1 MADETLVKTEKII
14 NLSNQEAIIVSRDIL
29 SSHTISEIKYLVK
42 YLLNSLNYIRYVA
55 INENNHKYVPDVIKL
70 CATKKQCLKAEL
82 LNFASLFFNEDNFH
96 LFLETLPDNVRAIWI
111 AAADKIFLSE
121 KEANELLG
129 EECVIDTH
137 RWHQVGVCNTL
148 GEGIFK
154 ITSSERFDYSDNNTY
169 YLTFKSY
176 WLRELTYRCSHHTL
190 KDCQT
195 AVLPDKLTVFNA
207 EADLFQ
213 EIPILN
219 NLRESGMLTLGRTH
233 FFTAKLRKALDKA
246 RINNFNLNEKSTKY
260 YEETLRS
267 YYLIITYLL
276 TCERTYDHVINSASP
291 LQLIQLCVKYVFDHT
306 SKFCK
311 LFLPHITCIDRDYD
325 YSHRNTNRL
334 MRSFERSLLTL
345 KSSMW
350 VSIEQVL
357 YQTRCFFD
365 NKTYVSILIQ
375 EPTSYYNIGF
385 KLHDKN
391 ADEPIKYDE
400 IITRVTY
407 QSIKSVLL
415 AMASWG
421 IIEIAYDPTTTGNGP
436 SYLTDALRYVR
447 LTNLGKYV
455 LGEAKSY
462 QLPATMVNT
471 RKDFELNTDRLLIKV
486 LNPNS
491 KGSFALEKIATPIT
505 SQLYRTDFSVFLK
518 ECNTK
523 DDIVKN
529 INLFKK
535 YIANEPPQ
543 IWAGFFNAMLERSNA
558 LKKVRTSYITRSIDA
573 KDKEL
578 QDIIMHDPNIKQYI
592 LRAEGYVVLIEQ
604 AHLSNVNNI
613 LKHMVTPSN
622 SPHWHEIL
630 ACCPHRHL

>member
-14 NLSNQEAIIVSRDIL
+14 DLSNQEAIIVSRDIL
-29 SSHTISEIKYLVK
+29 SSHTITEIKYLVK

-55 INENNHKYVPDVIKL
+55 INENNHNYVPDVIKL

-365 NKTYVSILIQ
+365 HKTYVSILIQ

-415 AMASWG
+415 ALASWG

-471 RKDFELNTDRLLIKV
+471 CKDFELNADRLLIKV

-604 AHLSNVNNI
+604 AHLNDVNNI
-613 LKHMVTPSN
+613 LKTYGYT
-622 SPHWHEIL
+622 I
-630 ACCPHRHL
+630 

>member
-365 NKTYVSILIQ
+365 HKTYVSILIQ

-385 KLHDKN
+385 KLRDKN

-421 IIEIAYDPTTTGNGP
+421 IIEIAYDPTTTANGP

-447 LTNLGKYV
+447 LTNLGKYI

-462 QLPATMVNT
+462 QLPATIVNT
-471 RKDFELNTDRLLIKV
+471 CKDFELNTDRLLIKV

-523 DDIVKN
+523 DDIKKK
-529 INLFKK
+529 IDLFKK

-543 IWAGFFNAMLERSNA
+543 IWADFFNAMLERSNA
-558 LKKVRTSYITRSIDA
+558 LKKVKTSYITRSIDA

-604 AHLSNVNNI
+604 AHLSDVNNI
-613 LKHMVTPSN
+613 LKTYGYT
-622 SPHWHEIL
+622 I
-630 ACCPHRHL
+630 

>member
-14 NLSNQEAIIVSRDIL
+14 DLSNQEAIIVSRDIL
-29 SSHTISEIKYLVK
+29 SSHTITEIKYLVK

-55 INENNHKYVPDVIKL
+55 INENNHNYVPDVIKL

-365 NKTYVSILIQ
+365 HKTYVSILIQ

-415 AMASWG
+415 ALASWG

-436 SYLTDALRYVR
+436 SYLTDALCYVR

-471 RKDFELNTDRLLIKV
+471 CKDFELNADRLLIKV

-604 AHLSNVNNI
+604 AHLNDVNNI
-613 LKHMVTPSN
+613 LKTYGYT
-622 SPHWHEIL
+622 I
-630 ACCPHRHL
+630 

>member
-55 INENNHKYVPDVIKL
+55 INENNHKYVPDLIKL

-82 LNFASLFFNEDNFH
+82 LNFASLFFNENNFH

-365 NKTYVSILIQ
+365 HKTYVSILIQ

-385 KLHDKN
+385 KLRDKN

-523 DDIVKN
+523 DNIVKN
-529 INLFKK
+529 IDLFKK

-543 IWAGFFNAMLERSNA
+543 IWADFFNAMLERSNA

-604 AHLSNVNNI
+604 AHLNDVNNI
-613 LKHMVTPSN
+613 LKTYGYT
-622 SPHWHEIL
+622 I
-630 ACCPHRHL
+630 

>member
-70 CATKKQCLKAEL
+70 CATKKQCLKAEM

-137 RWHQVGVCNTL
+137 RWHQVGECNTL

-365 NKTYVSILIQ
+365 HKTYVSILIQ

-385 KLHDKN
+385 KLRYKN

-421 IIEIAYDPTTTGNGP
+421 IIEIAYDPTTTANGP

-455 LGEAKSY
+455 FGKAKFY
-462 QLPATMVNT
+462 QLPTTMVNT
-471 RKDFELNTDRLLIKV
+471 CKDFELNTDRLLIKV

-523 DDIVKN
+523 DDIKKK
-529 INLFKK
+529 IDLFKK

-543 IWAGFFNAMLERSNA
+543 IWADFFNAMLERSNA
-558 LKKVRTSYITRSIDA
+558 LKKVKTSYITRSIDA

-604 AHLSNVNNI
+604 AHLSDVNNI
-613 LKHMVTPSN
+613 LKTYGYT
-622 SPHWHEIL
+622 I
-630 ACCPHRHL
+630 

>member
-29 SSHTISEIKYLVK
+29 SSHTITEIKYLVK

-55 INENNHKYVPDVIKL
+55 INENNHNYVPDVIKL

-365 NKTYVSILIQ
+365 HKTYVSILIQ

-385 KLHDKN
+385 KLRDKN

-421 IIEIAYDPTTTGNGP
+421 IIEIAYDPTTTANGP

-462 QLPATMVNT
+462 QLPATIVNT
-471 RKDFELNTDRLLIKV
+471 CKDFELNADRLLIKV

-518 ECNTK
+518 DCNTK
-523 DDIVKN
+523 DDIKKK
-529 INLFKK
+529 IDLFKK

-543 IWAGFFNAMLERSNA
+543 IWADFFNAMLERSNA
-558 LKKVRTSYITRSIDA
+558 LKKVKTSYITRSIDA

-604 AHLSNVNNI
+604 AHLNDVNNI
-613 LKHMVTPSN
+613 LKTYGYT
-622 SPHWHEIL
+622 I
-630 ACCPHRHL
+630 

>member
-14 NLSNQEAIIVSRDIL
+14 DLSNQEAIIVSRDIL
-29 SSHTISEIKYLVK
+29 SSHTITEIKYLVK

-55 INENNHKYVPDVIKL
+55 VNENNHNYVPDVIKL

-491 KGSFALEKIATPIT
+491 KGNFALEKIAAPIT
-505 SQLYRTDFSVFLK
+505 SQLYRTNFSVFLK

-523 DDIVKN
+523 DDIEKN
-529 INLFKK
+529 IDLFKK

-543 IWAGFFNAMLERSNA
+543 IWADFFNTMLERTNA
-558 LKKVRTSYITRSIDA
+558 LKKVKTNYITRSIDA

-578 QDIIMHDPNIKQYI
+578 QDIIMHDPKLKQYI

-604 AHLSNVNNI
+604 AHLSDVNNI
-613 LKHMVTPSN
+613 LKTYGYT
-622 SPHWHEIL
+622 I
-630 ACCPHRHL
+630 

>member
-14 NLSNQEAIIVSRDIL
+14 DLSNQSAIIQSRNIL
-29 SSHTISEIKYLVK
+29 SRYVVSELRPLVK
-42 YLLNSLNYIRYVA
+42 YLFNSLDYIRYVA
-55 INENNHKYVPDVIKL
+55 IDKENNKYVPSAIKL
-70 CATKKQCLKAEL
+70 CDDYKHCCKSEL
-82 LNFASLFFNEDNFH
+82 LDFASLFFTRSNFH
-96 LFLETLPDNVRAIWI
+96 LYLEALPDNVRALWI

-121 KEANELLG
+121 NEANKLLG
-129 EECVIDTH
+129 EECIDPHSWGT
-137 RWHQVGVCNTL
+137 QVCETL
-148 GEGIFK
+148 GENIFE
-154 ITSSERFDYSDNNTY
+154 ITESESDDYGTNDTN
-169 YLTFKSY
+169 YLTFTY
-176 WLRELTYRCSHHTL
+176 PWLRELTYWCSHDTL
-190 KDCQT
+190 EECQT
-195 AVLPDKLTVFNA
+195 ANLPDKLTVFNA

-219 NLRESGMLTLGRTH
+219 SLREGGVTLGKAH
-233 FFTAKLRKALDKA
+233 FFTAKLRKSLDNVN
-246 RINNFNLNEKSTKY
+246 INDFNLGEKSTKY
-260 YEETLRS
+260 YEETLRH
-267 YYLIITYLL
+267 YYLITTYLL
-276 TCERTYDHVINSASP
+276 TCENTHKSVINSASP
-291 LQLIQLCVKYVFDHT
+291 LQLILQCVKYVFDNA
-306 SKFCK
+306 SNFSK
-311 LFLPHITCIDRDYD
+311 LFLPHISGIKRDYD
-325 YSHRNTNRL
+325 LTHNAHEL
-334 MRSFERSLLTL
+334 MRSLQQSLLTL
-345 KSSMW
+345 NSSMW
-350 VSIEQVL
+350 ISIEQLL
-357 YQTRCFFD
+357 YLTRCYFKHQARF
-365 NKTYVSILIQ
+365 SILIH

-491 KGSFALEKIATPIT
+491 KGSFALGKIAAPIT
-505 SQLYRTDFSVFLK
+505 PQLYRTDFSVFLK

-543 IWAGFFNAMLERSNA
+543 IWVGFFNAMLERTNA

-578 QDIIMHDPNIKQYI
+578 QDIIMHDPKLKQYI

-604 AHLSNVNNI
+604 AHLNDVNNI
-613 LKHMVTPSN
+613 LKTYGYT
-622 SPHWHEIL
+622 I
-630 ACCPHRHL
+630 

>member
-14 NLSNQEAIIVSRDIL
+14 NLSNQEDIIVSRDIL

-42 YLLNSLNYIRYVA
+42 YLLNSLNYIRYVV
-55 INENNHKYVPDVIKL
+55 INENNHKYMPDVIKL

-121 KEANELLG
+121 KDANELLG

-365 NKTYVSILIQ
+365 HKTYVSILKQ

-385 KLHDKN
+385 KLRYKN

-421 IIEIAYDPTTTGNGP
+421 IIEIAYDPTTTANGP

-455 LGEAKSY
+455 FGKAKFY
-462 QLPATMVNT
+462 QLPTTMVNT
-471 RKDFELNTDRLLIKV
+471 CKDFELNTDRLLIKV

-523 DDIVKN
+523 DDIKKK
-529 INLFKK
+529 IDLFKK

-543 IWAGFFNAMLERSNA
+543 IWADFFNAMLERSNA
-558 LKKVRTSYITRSIDA
+558 LKKVKTSYITRSIDA

-604 AHLSNVNNI
+604 AHLSDVNNI
-613 LKHMVTPSN
+613 LKTYGYT
-622 SPHWHEIL
+622 I
-630 ACCPHRHL
+630 

>member
-29 SSHTISEIKYLVK
+29 SSHTITEIKYLVK

-55 INENNHKYVPDVIKL
+55 INENNHNYVPDVIKL

-291 LQLIQLCVKYVFDHT
+291 LQLIQLCLKYVFDHT

-421 IIEIAYDPTTTGNGP
+421 IIEIAYDPTTTANGL

-471 RKDFELNTDRLLIKV
+471 CKDFELNADRLLIKV

-491 KGSFALEKIATPIT
+491 KGNFALGKIATPIT

-578 QDIIMHDPNIKQYI
+578 QDIIMHDPKLKQYI

-604 AHLSNVNNI
+604 AHLNDVNNI
-613 LKHMVTPSN
+613 LKTYGYT
-622 SPHWHEIL
+622 I
-630 ACCPHRHL
+630 

>member
-55 INENNHKYVPDVIKL
+55 INENNHNYVPDVIKL

-306 SKFCK
+306 SKFYK

-415 AMASWG
+415 ALASWG
-421 IIEIAYDPTTTGNGP
+421 IIEIAYDPTTTANGP

-455 LGEAKSY
+455 FGKAKFY
-462 QLPATMVNT
+462 QLPTTMVNT
-471 RKDFELNTDRLLIKV
+471 CKDFELNADRLLIKV

-491 KGSFALEKIATPIT
+491 KGSFALEKIAAPIT
-505 SQLYRTDFSVFLK
+505 SQLYRTNFSVFLK

-529 INLFKK
+529 IDLFKK

-543 IWAGFFNAMLERSNA
+543 IWEDFFNAMLERTNA

-604 AHLSNVNNI
+604 AHLNDVNNI
-613 LKHMVTPSN
+613 LKTYGYT
-622 SPHWHEIL
+622 I
-630 ACCPHRHL
+630 

>member
-14 NLSNQEAIIVSRDIL
+14 DLSNQEAIIVSRDIL
-29 SSHTISEIKYLVK
+29 SSHTITEIKYLVK

-55 INENNHKYVPDVIKL
+55 INENNHNYVPDVIKL

-154 ITSSERFDYSDNNTY
+154 ITSSERVDYSDKNTY

-471 RKDFELNTDRLLIKV
+471 CKDFELNADRLLIKV

-491 KGSFALEKIATPIT
+491 KGSFALGKIAAPIT
-505 SQLYRTDFSVFLK
+505 PQLYHTDFSVFLK

-523 DDIVKN
+523 DDIEKN
-529 INLFKK
+529 IDLFKK

-543 IWAGFFNAMLERSNA
+543 IWADFFNAMLERTNA
-558 LKKVRTSYITRSIDA
+558 LKKVKTSYITRSIDA

-578 QDIIMHDPNIKQYI
+578 QDIIMHDPKLKQYI

-604 AHLSNVNNI
+604 AHLNDVNNI
-613 LKHMVTPSN
+613 LKTYGYT
-622 SPHWHEIL
+622 I
-630 ACCPHRHL
+630 

>member
-14 NLSNQEAIIVSRDIL
+14 DLSNQEAIIVSRDIL
-29 SSHTISEIKYLVK
+29 SSHTITEIKYLVK

-55 INENNHKYVPDVIKL
+55 INENNHNYVPDVIKL

-421 IIEIAYDPTTTGNGP
+421 IIEIAYDPTTTANGP

-455 LGEAKSY
+455 FGKAKFY
-462 QLPATMVNT
+462 QLPTTMVNT
-471 RKDFELNTDRLLIKV
+471 CKDFELNANRLLIKV

-491 KGSFALEKIATPIT
+491 KGSFALEKIAAPIT
-505 SQLYRTDFSVFLK
+505 SQLYRTNFSVFLK

-529 INLFKK
+529 IDLFKK

-543 IWAGFFNAMLERSNA
+543 IWEDFFNAMLERTNA

-604 AHLSNVNNI
+604 AHLSDVNNI
-613 LKHMVTPSN
+613 LKTYGYT
-622 SPHWHEIL
+622 I
-630 ACCPHRHL
+630 

>member
-1 MADETLVKTEKII
+1 MADETLVKTKKII

-55 INENNHKYVPDVIKL
+55 INENNHKYVPDLIKL

-82 LNFASLFFNEDNFH
+82 LNFASLFFNENNFH

-365 NKTYVSILIQ
+365 HKTYVSILIQ

-385 KLHDKN
+385 KLRDKN

-529 INLFKK
+529 IDLFKK

-543 IWAGFFNAMLERSNA
+543 IWADFFNAMLERSNA

-604 AHLSNVNNI
+604 AHLNDVNNI
-613 LKHMVTPSN
+613 LKTYGYT
-622 SPHWHEIL
+622 I
-630 ACCPHRHL
+630 

>member
-14 NLSNQEAIIVSRDIL
+14 DLSNQEAIIVSRDIL
-29 SSHTISEIKYLVK
+29 SSHTITEIKYLVK

-121 KEANELLG
+121 KDANELLG
-129 EECVIDTH
+129 EECLIDTH

-176 WLRELTYRCSHHTL
+176 WLRELTYRCSRHTL

-421 IIEIAYDPTTTGNGP
+421 IIEIAYDPTTTANGL

-471 RKDFELNTDRLLIKV
+471 CKDFELNADRLLIKV

-491 KGSFALEKIATPIT
+491 KGNFALGKIATPIT

-578 QDIIMHDPNIKQYI
+578 QDIIMHDPKLKQYI

-604 AHLSNVNNI
+604 AHLSDVNNI
-613 LKHMVTPSN
+613 LKTYGYT
-622 SPHWHEIL
+622 I
-630 ACCPHRHL
+630 

>member
-14 NLSNQEAIIVSRDIL
+14 DLSNQEAIIVSRDIL
-29 SSHTISEIKYLVK
+29 SSHTITEIKYLVK

-55 INENNHKYVPDVIKL
+55 VNENNHNYVPDVIKL

-246 RINNFNLNEKSTKY
+246 RINNFNLKEKSTKY

-491 KGSFALEKIATPIT
+491 KGNFALEKIAAPIT
-505 SQLYRTDFSVFLK
+505 SQLYRTNFSVFLK

-529 INLFKK
+529 IDLFKK

-543 IWAGFFNAMLERSNA
+543 IWEDFFNAMLERTNA

-578 QDIIMHDPNIKQYI
+578 QDIIMHDPKLKQYI

-604 AHLSNVNNI
+604 AHLSDVNNI
-613 LKHMVTPSN
+613 LKTYGYT
-622 SPHWHEIL
+622 I
-630 ACCPHRHL
+630 

>member
-14 NLSNQEAIIVSRDIL
+14 NLSNQEDIIVSRDIL

-42 YLLNSLNYIRYVA
+42 YLLNSLNYIRYVV
-55 INENNHKYVPDVIKL
+55 INENNHKYMPDVIKL

-121 KEANELLG
+121 KDANELLG

-365 NKTYVSILIQ
+365 HKTYVSILIQ

-385 KLHDKN
+385 KLRDKN

-421 IIEIAYDPTTTGNGP
+421 IIEIAYDPTTTANGP

-462 QLPATMVNT
+462 QLPATIVNT
-471 RKDFELNTDRLLIKV
+471 CKDFELNTDRLLIKV

-518 ECNTK
+518 DCNTK
-523 DDIVKN
+523 DDIKKK
-529 INLFKK
+529 IDLFKK

-543 IWAGFFNAMLERSNA
+543 IWADFFNAMLERSNA
-558 LKKVRTSYITRSIDA
+558 LKKVKTSYITRSIDA

-604 AHLSNVNNI
+604 AHLNDVNNI
-613 LKHMVTPSN
+613 LKTYGYT
-622 SPHWHEIL
+622 I
-630 ACCPHRHL
+630 

>member
-14 NLSNQEAIIVSRDIL
+14 DLSNQEAIIVSRDIL
-29 SSHTISEIKYLVK
+29 SSHTITEIKYLVK

-55 INENNHKYVPDVIKL
+55 INENNHNYVPDVIKL

-306 SKFCK
+306 SKFCE

-491 KGSFALEKIATPIT
+491 KGNFALGKIATLIT
-505 SQLYRTDFSVFLK
+505 PQLYRTDFSVFLK

-604 AHLSNVNNI
+604 AHLNDVNNI
-613 LKHMVTPSN
+613 LKTYGYT
-622 SPHWHEIL
+622 I
-630 ACCPHRHL
+630 

>member
-14 NLSNQEAIIVSRDIL
+14 DLSNQEAIIVSRDIL
-29 SSHTISEIKYLVK
+29 SSHTITEIKYLVK

-55 INENNHKYVPDVIKL
+55 INENNHNYVPDVIKL

-421 IIEIAYDPTTTGNGP
+421 IIEIAYDPTTTANGP

-455 LGEAKSY
+455 FGKAKFY
-462 QLPATMVNT
+462 QLPTTMVNT
-471 RKDFELNTDRLLIKV
+471 CKDFELNADRLLIKV

-491 KGSFALEKIATPIT
+491 KGSFALEKIAAPIT
-505 SQLYRTDFSVFLK
+505 SQLYRTNFSVFLK

-529 INLFKK
+529 IDLFKK

-543 IWAGFFNAMLERSNA
+543 IWEDFFNAMLERTNA

-604 AHLSNVNNI
+604 AHLSDVNNI
-613 LKHMVTPSN
+613 LKTYGYT
-622 SPHWHEIL
+622 I
-630 ACCPHRHL
+630 

>member
-14 NLSNQEAIIVSRDIL
+14 DLSNQEAIIVSRDIL
-29 SSHTISEIKYLVK
+29 SSHTITEIKYLVK

-55 INENNHKYVPDVIKL
+55 INENNHNYVPDVIKL

-190 KDCQT
+190 KDFQT

-365 NKTYVSILIQ
+365 HKTYVSILIQ

-415 AMASWG
+415 ALASWG

-471 RKDFELNTDRLLIKV
+471 CKDFELNADRLLIKV

-604 AHLSNVNNI
+604 AHLNDVNNI
-613 LKHMVTPSN
+613 LKTYGYT
-622 SPHWHEIL
+622 I
-630 ACCPHRHL
+630 

>member
-29 SSHTISEIKYLVK
+29 SSHTITEIKYLVK

-55 INENNHKYVPDVIKL
+55 INENNHNYVPDVIKL

-121 KEANELLG
+121 KDANELLG

-604 AHLSNVNNI
+604 AHLNDVNNI
-613 LKHMVTPSN
+613 LKTYGYT
-622 SPHWHEIL
+622 I
-630 ACCPHRHL
+630 

>member
-14 NLSNQEAIIVSRDIL
+14 DLSNQEAIIVSRDIL
-29 SSHTISEIKYLVK
+29 SSHTITEIKYLVK

-55 INENNHKYVPDVIKL
+55 INENNHNYVPDVIKL

-365 NKTYVSILIQ
+365 HKTYVSILIQ

-415 AMASWG
+415 ALASWG

-471 RKDFELNTDRLLIKV
+471 CKDFELNADRLLIKV

-543 IWAGFFNAMLERSNA
+543 IWAVFFNAMLERSNA

-604 AHLSNVNNI
+604 AHLSDVNNI
-613 LKHMVTPSN
+613 LKTYGYT
-622 SPHWHEIL
+622 I
-630 ACCPHRHL
+630 

>member
-14 NLSNQEAIIVSRDIL
+14 DLSNQEAIIVSRDIL
-29 SSHTISEIKYLVK
+29 SSHTITEIKYLVK

-55 INENNHKYVPDVIKL
+55 INENNHNYVPDVIKP

-306 SKFCK
+306 SKFCE

-391 ADEPIKYDE
+391 ADEPIKYDG

-491 KGSFALEKIATPIT
+491 KGNFALGKIATSIT
-505 SQLYRTDFSVFLK
+505 PQLYRTDFSVFLK

-604 AHLSNVNNI
+604 AHLNDVNNI
-613 LKHMVTPSN
+613 LKTYGYT
-622 SPHWHEIL
+622 I
-630 ACCPHRHL
+630 

>member
-604 AHLSNVNNI
+604 AHLNDVNNI
-613 LKHMVTPSN
+613 LKTYGYT
-622 SPHWHEIL
+622 I
-630 ACCPHRHL
+630 

>member
-14 NLSNQEAIIVSRDIL
+14 NPSSQSAIIQSRNIL
-29 SSHTISEIKYLVK
+29 SRYVVSELRPLVK
-42 YLLNSLNYIRYVA
+42 YLFNSLDYIRYVA
-55 INENNHKYVPDVIKL
+55 IDKENNKYVPSAIKL
-70 CATKKQCLKAEL
+70 CDDYKHCCKSEL
-82 LNFASLFFNEDNFH
+82 LDFASLFFTRSNFH
-96 LFLETLPDNVRAIWI
+96 LYLEALPDNVRALWI

-121 KEANELLG
+121 NEANKLLG
-129 EECVIDTH
+129 EECIDPHSWGT
-137 RWHQVGVCNTL
+137 QVCETL
-148 GEGIFK
+148 GENIFE
-154 ITSSERFDYSDNNTY
+154 ITESESDDYGTNDTN
-169 YLTFKSY
+169 YLTFTYS
-176 WLRELTYRCSHHTL
+176 WLRELTYWCSHDTL
-190 KDCQT
+190 EECQT
-195 AVLPDKLTVFNA
+195 ANLPDKLTVFNA

-219 NLRESGMLTLGRTH
+219 SLREGGVTLGKAH
-233 FFTAKLRKALDKA
+233 FFTAKLRKSLDNVN
-246 RINNFNLNEKSTKY
+246 INDFNLGEKSTKY
-260 YEETLRS
+260 YEETLRH
-267 YYLIITYLL
+267 YYLITTYLL
-276 TCERTYDHVINSASP
+276 TCENTHKSVINSASP
-291 LQLIQLCVKYVFDHT
+291 LQLILQCVKYVFDNA
-306 SKFCK
+306 SNFSK
-311 LFLPHITCIDRDYD
+311 LFLPHISGIKRDYD
-325 YSHRNTNRL
+325 LTHNAHEL
-334 MRSFERSLLTL
+334 MRSLQQSLLTL
-345 KSSMW
+345 NSSMW
-350 VSIEQVL
+350 ISIEQLL
-357 YQTRCFFD
+357 YLTRCYFKHQARF
-365 NKTYVSILIQ
+365 SILIH

-385 KLHDKN
+385 KLRDKN

-415 AMASWG
+415 ALASWG
-421 IIEIAYDPTTTGNGP
+421 IIEIAYDPTTTANGP

-455 LGEAKSY
+455 FGKAKFY
-462 QLPATMVNT
+462 QLPTTMVNT
-471 RKDFELNTDRLLIKV
+471 CKDFELNADRLLIKV

-491 KGSFALEKIATPIT
+491 KGNFALGKIATPIT
-505 SQLYRTDFSVFLK
+505 PQLYRTDFSVFLK

-604 AHLSNVNNI
+604 AHLNDVNNI
-613 LKHMVTPSN
+613 LKTYGYT
-622 SPHWHEIL
+622 I
-630 ACCPHRHL
+630 

>member
-14 NLSNQEAIIVSRDIL
+14 NLSNQETIIVSRDIL
-29 SSHTISEIKYLVK
+29 SSHTITEIKYLVK

-55 INENNHKYVPDVIKL
+55 INENNHNYVPDVIKL

-421 IIEIAYDPTTTGNGP
+421 IIEIAYDPTTTANGL

-471 RKDFELNTDRLLIKV
+471 CKDFELNADRLLIKV

-491 KGSFALEKIATPIT
+491 KGNFALGKIATPIT

-578 QDIIMHDPNIKQYI
+578 QDIIMHDPKLKQYI

-604 AHLSNVNNI
+604 AHLNDVNNI
-613 LKHMVTPSN
+613 LKTYGYT
-622 SPHWHEIL
+622 I
-630 ACCPHRHL
+630 

>member
-14 NLSNQEAIIVSRDIL
+14 DLSNQEAIIVSRDIL
-29 SSHTISEIKYLVK
+29 SSHTITEIKYLVK

-55 INENNHKYVPDVIKL
+55 INENNHNYVPDVIKL

-421 IIEIAYDPTTTGNGP
+421 IIEIAYDPTTTANGL

-491 KGSFALEKIATPIT
+491 KGNFALGKIATPIT

-604 AHLSNVNNI
+604 AHLNDVNNI
-613 LKHMVTPSN
+613 LKTYGYT
-622 SPHWHEIL
+622 I
-630 ACCPHRHL
+630 

>member
-14 NLSNQEAIIVSRDIL
+14 DLSNQETIIVSRDIL
-29 SSHTISEIKYLVK
+29 SSHTITEIKYLVK

-55 INENNHKYVPDVIKL
+55 INENNHNYVPDVIKL

-421 IIEIAYDPTTTGNGP
+421 IIEIAYDPTTTDNGP

-604 AHLSNVNNI
+604 AHLNDVNNI
-613 LKHMVTPSN
+613 LKTYGYT
-622 SPHWHEIL
+622 I
-630 ACCPHRHL
+630 

>member
-55 INENNHKYVPDVIKL
+55 INEYNHKYVPDLINL

-82 LNFASLFFNEDNFH
+82 LTFASLFVNENNFH

-365 NKTYVSILIQ
+365 HKTYVSILIQ

-391 ADEPIKYDE
+391 AGEPIKYDE

-462 QLPATMVNT
+462 QLPATIVNT
-471 RKDFELNTDRLLIKV
+471 CKDFELNTDRLLIKV

-543 IWAGFFNAMLERSNA
+543 IWADFFNAMLERSNA
-558 LKKVRTSYITRSIDA
+558 LKKVKTSYITRSIDA

-604 AHLSNVNNI
+604 AHLNDVNNI
-613 LKHMVTPSN
+613 LKTYGYT
-622 SPHWHEIL
+622 I
-630 ACCPHRHL
+630 

>member
-14 NLSNQEAIIVSRDIL
+14 NLSSQEAIIVSRDIL

-42 YLLNSLNYIRYVA
+42 YLLNSLNYIRYVV

-365 NKTYVSILIQ
+365 HKTYVSILIQ

-385 KLHDKN
+385 KLRDKN

-471 RKDFELNTDRLLIKV
+471 CKDFELNTDRLLIKV

-523 DDIVKN
+523 DDIKKK
-529 INLFKK
+529 IDLFKK

-543 IWAGFFNAMLERSNA
+543 IWADFFNAMLERSNA
-558 LKKVRTSYITRSIDA
+558 LKKVKTSYITRSIDA

-604 AHLSNVNNI
+604 AHLNDVNNI
-613 LKHMVTPSN
+613 LKTYGYT
-622 SPHWHEIL
+622 I
-630 ACCPHRHL
+630 

>member
-14 NLSNQEAIIVSRDIL
+14 DLSNQEAIIVSRDIL
-29 SSHTISEIKYLVK
+29 SSHTITEIKYLVK

-55 INENNHKYVPDVIKL
+55 VNENNHNYVPDVIKL

-491 KGSFALEKIATPIT
+491 KGNFALEKIAAPIT
-505 SQLYRTDFSVFLK
+505 SQLYRTNFSVFLK

-529 INLFKK
+529 IDLFKK

-543 IWAGFFNAMLERSNA
+543 IWEDFFNAMLERTNA

-592 LRAEGYVVLIEQ
+592 LRAESYVVLIEQ
-604 AHLSNVNNI
+604 AHLNDVNNI
-613 LKHMVTPSN
+613 LKTYGYT
-622 SPHWHEIL
+622 I
-630 ACCPHRHL
+630 

>member
-14 NLSNQEAIIVSRDIL
+14 DLSNQEAIIVSRDIL
-29 SSHTISEIKYLVK
+29 SSHTITEIKYLVK

-121 KEANELLG
+121 KDANELLG
-129 EECVIDTH
+129 EECLIDTH

-365 NKTYVSILIQ
+365 HKTYVSILIQ

-415 AMASWG
+415 ALASWG

-471 RKDFELNTDRLLIKV
+471 CKDFELNADRLLIKV

-604 AHLSNVNNI
+604 AHLSDVNNI
-613 LKHMVTPSN
+613 LKTYGYT
-622 SPHWHEIL
+622 I
-630 ACCPHRHL
+630 

>member
-42 YLLNSLNYIRYVA
+42 YLLNSLNYIRYVV

-365 NKTYVSILIQ
+365 HKTYVSILIQ

-385 KLHDKN
+385 KLRDKN

-462 QLPATMVNT
+462 QLPTTMVNT
-471 RKDFELNTDRLLIKV
+471 CKDFELNTDRLLIKV

-518 ECNTK
+518 DCNTK
-523 DDIVKN
+523 DDIKKK
-529 INLFKK
+529 IDLFKK

-543 IWAGFFNAMLERSNA
+543 IWADFFNAMLERSNA
-558 LKKVRTSYITRSIDA
+558 LKKVKTNYITRSIDA

-604 AHLSNVNNI
+604 AHLNDVNNI
-613 LKHMVTPSN
+613 LKTYGYT
-622 SPHWHEIL
+622 I
-630 ACCPHRHL
+630 

>member
-14 NLSNQEAIIVSRDIL
+14 DLSNQKAIIVSRDIL
-29 SSHTISEIKYLVK
+29 SSHTITEIKYLVK

-55 INENNHKYVPDVIKL
+55 INENNHNYVPDVIKL

-421 IIEIAYDPTTTGNGP
+421 IIEIAYDPTTTANGL

-471 RKDFELNTDRLLIKV
+471 CKDFELNADRLLIKV

-491 KGSFALEKIATPIT
+491 KGNFALGKIATPIT

-578 QDIIMHDPNIKQYI
+578 QDIIMHDPKLKQYI

-604 AHLSNVNNI
+604 AHLNDVNNI
-613 LKHMVTPSN
+613 LKTYGYT
-622 SPHWHEIL
+622 I
-630 ACCPHRHL
+630 

>member
-55 INENNHKYVPDVIKL
+55 INENNHKYVPDLIKL

-121 KEANELLG
+121 KDANELLG

-365 NKTYVSILIQ
+365 HKTYVSILIQ

-385 KLHDKN
+385 KLRDKN

-400 IITRVTY
+400 IITRITY

-421 IIEIAYDPTTTGNGP
+421 IIEIAYDPTTTANGP

-455 LGEAKSY
+455 FGKAKFY
-462 QLPATMVNT
+462 QLPTTMVNT
-471 RKDFELNTDRLLIKV
+471 CKDFELNTDRLLIKV

-518 ECNTK
+518 ECNTQ
-523 DDIVKN
+523 DDIEKN
-529 INLFKK
+529 IDLFKK

-543 IWAGFFNAMLERSNA
+543 IWADFFNTMLERSNA
-558 LKKVRTSYITRSIDA
+558 LKKVKTSYITRSIDA

-604 AHLSNVNNI
+604 AHLNDVNNI
-613 LKHMVTPSN
+613 LKTYGYT
-622 SPHWHEIL
+622 I
-630 ACCPHRHL
+630 